1 MYIYVYDY
9 FRVKTAQ
16 EIIHENQRKLSD
28 LENEVWDLKLSVEKK
43 EHAIKSLRA
52 EKNLN
57 RYVYFYVYF
66 YFINN
71 NTVFV

>member
-1 MYIYVYDY
+1 MYIYFYDY

-16 EIIHENQRKLSD
+16 EIIHENQRKVSD

-52 EKNLN
+52 EIGICT
-57 RYVYFYVYF
+57 
-66 YFINN
+66 FIL
-71 NTVFV
+71 

>member
-1 MYIYVYDY
+1 MYIYFYDY
-9 FRVKTAQ
+9 FRIKTAQ
-16 EIIHENQRKLSD
+16 EIIHENQRKVAD

-52 EKNLN
+52 EKDDYLN
-57 RYVYFYVYF
+57 RYMYF

-71 NTVFV
+71 NT